1 MNLGLKTRFFE
12 RKQRER
18 PMLPSLYT
26 PSLTQPFKPNSQTP
40 HEPISRNQL
49 VYPPGPIS
57 HYKPLT
63 KYPEE
68 PLLGETMI
76 L

>member
-1 MNLGLKTRFFE
+1 
-12 RKQRER
+12 
-18 PMLPSLYT
+18 MLPSFDT
-26 PSLTQPFKPNSQTP
+26 PSLTQPLKPNTQAP

-49 VYPPGPIS
+49 VYPTGPIS
-57 HYKPLT
+57 PYKPLT